1 MRNKNTYLVTE
12 MEMQTCTREDNEE
25 ERADEDEG
33 NTQMKKISCIEKDEG
48 MKTFLKRPGN
58 FSRNHC
64 NSSSAQAEILAAS
77 TGQTPFRRRKFQNP
91 ISQPGYD
98 QLETVFLVGQDL
110 LRCLRDECEPY
121 HTSSSQ
127 PAGLESRGLGI
138 HQGQPSYLPAY
149 NGIFSIH
156 ALNFTPSAV
165 DKTENYIHVGNQE
178 SILNY
183 ASNASL
189 ENSATTNESPATL
202 TEKDETDY
210 QSPNAI
216 NLHLDD
222 GTESNE
228 VDSPTNKKDDLPKIA
243 EPATFPQIQVVTKTI
258 SEETFQP
265 TTSTTTEATTVTTA
279 KEELA
284 RNEVTA
290 TVEISLDEN
299 HRYTHSNES
308 ETLLSGTEED
318 PVETDDK
325 QDIFDN
331 FIEPIQTVWQEFVG
345 KLKMSVLE
353 VWKSISHHLMERLE
367 SFATTP

>member
-1 MRNKNTYLVTE
+1 M
-12 MEMQTCTREDNEE
+12 
-25 ERADEDEG
+25 
-33 NTQMKKISCIEKDEG
+33 
-48 MKTFLKRPGN
+48 
-58 FSRNHC
+58 
-64 NSSSAQAEILAAS
+64 
-77 TGQTPFRRRKFQNP
+77 
-91 ISQPGYD
+91 
-98 QLETVFLVGQDL
+98 
-110 LRCLRDECEPY
+110 
-121 HTSSSQ
+121 
-127 PAGLESRGLGI
+127 GLESRGIGI
-138 HQGQPSYLPAY
+138 HQGVPSYLPAY

-178 SILNY
+178 TILNY
-183 ASNASL
+183 ASNVSL
-189 ENSATTNESPATL
+189 ENSASTNETPTTL
-202 TEKDETDY
+202 SERNDIDD
-210 QSPNAI
+210 QSSNAV

-228 VDSPTNKKDDLPKIA
+228 VDSPSNKKDDPLKVV

-265 TTSTTTEATTVTTA
+265 TSTTTTTSTESTTVTTA
-279 KEELA
+279 EEELA
-284 RNEVTA
+284 RNEATV

-299 HRYTHSNES
+299 HRYSHSNES
-308 ETLLSGTEED
+308 ETLLSGSEED

-331 FIEPIQTVWQEFVG
+331 FIEPIQNVWQEFVG

>member
-1 MRNKNTYLVTE
+1 MT
-12 MEMQTCTREDNEE
+12 TR
-25 ERADEDEG
+25 
-33 NTQMKKISCIEKDEG
+33 T
-48 MKTFLKRPGN
+48 
-58 FSRNHC
+58 
-64 NSSSAQAEILAAS
+64 LAAAAVIQFDPDA
-77 TGQTPFRRRKFQNP
+77 TAGRGNAV
-91 ISQPGYD
+91 YD
-98 QLETVFLVGQDL
+98 YDITIYTKIDA
-110 LRCLRDECEPY
+110 
-121 HTSSSQ
+121 T
-127 PAGLESRGLGI
+127 AGLESRGLGI

-189 ENSATTNESPATL
+189 ENSETTNESPTTL
-202 TEKDETDY
+202 TEKDEIDD
-210 QSPNAI
+210 QSSNVM

-222 GTESNE
+222 GTDSNE
-228 VDSPTNKKDDLPKIA
+228 VDSLPNKKDDIPKVA

-265 TTSTTTEATTVTTA
+265 TTSTTTTSTEATTVTTA
-279 KEELA
+279 EEDLA
-284 RNEVTA
+284 RNEVTV
-290 TVEISLDEN
+290 TVEISLEEN
-299 HRYTHSNES
+299 HRYNHSNES
-308 ETLLSGTEED
+308 ETLLSGLEED